1 MKEILLYISIIIIR
15 HLLSLAK
22 SKYNWHIKVVTAKNR
37 FYSPKVY
44 FSECLDVELYIKPA

>member
-1 MKEILLYISIIIIR
+1 MKEIFQYISIIIIR

-44 FSECLDVELYIKPA
+44 FSECLDVEFYIKPA